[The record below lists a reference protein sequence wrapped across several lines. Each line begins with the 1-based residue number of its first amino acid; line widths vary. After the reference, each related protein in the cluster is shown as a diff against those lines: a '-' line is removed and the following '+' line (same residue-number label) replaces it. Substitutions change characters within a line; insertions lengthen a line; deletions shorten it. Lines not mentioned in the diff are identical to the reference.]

1 MINFRYH
8 IVSLTAVLLALG
20 LGLALGTAFLDEATV
35 DVLRGQLDGLE
46 ADLDDTR
53 SQAAELRSQVE
64 LLEREHEALD
74 EQLDARLLDGYLP
87 AEPILVVASSGL
99 DGAVTERVVEAV
111 TETDAELIGVW
122 WLTDRFALE
131 DENAI
136 DDLGSA
142 LDLTSVN
149 ANRLRRDVVVRLA
162 EILDGATGAPS
173 AAGVTQG
180 SGMVQERS
188 QPDLLERLHEN
199 GFVDYDLPAGSDGDA
214 IALPAG
220 GTRIVVVTGPSDE
233 THDELLMQLLNELAS
248 EGPVPVLIASPTA
261 PAGEDENTGDDTDPL
276 PLLAQV
282 REHDDLADR
291 VSTVDNL
298 DRVAGKLALVLALE
312 DAAPGAPR
320 TGHYGSGE
328 RADHLLPPPEVDE

>member
-20 LGLALGTAFLDEATV
+20 VGLALGTAFLDEATV

-46 ADLDDTR
+46 SDLDNTR

-64 LLEREHEALD
+64 LLEQEHEALD
-74 EQLDARLLDGYLP
+74 DQLGARVLDDYLP
-87 AEPILVVASSGL
+87 GEPILVIAPSGV
-99 DGAVTERVVEAV
+99 DGDLATRVVDAIA
-111 TETDAELIGVW
+111 ETDAELIGVW

-131 DENAI
+131 DQNAI

-149 ANRLRRDVVVRLA
+149 ANRLTRDVVVRLA
-162 EILDGATGAPS
+162 AIIDGATDAPNVAGA
-173 AAGVTQG
+173 TQG
-180 SGMVQERS
+180 PGLPERT
-188 QPDLLERLHEN
+188 QPDLLERLREH
-199 GFVDYDLPAGSDGDA
+199 GFVDYDLPEGSDGDV

-220 GTRIVVVTGPSDE
+220 GMRIVVVTGPGE
-233 THDELLMQLLNELAS
+233 QMHDGLLLQLLNELAS
-248 EGPVPVLIASPTA
+248 EGPVPVVMASLTA
-261 PAGEDENTGDDTDPL
+261 SDDEDATGDDADEL
-276 PLLAQV
+276 PLLLQV
-282 REHDDLADR
+282 REHDELAAR

-298 DRVAGKLALVLALE
+298 DRVAGKLALLLALE

-320 TGHYGSGE
+320 IGHYGSGE
-328 RADHLLPPPEVDE
+328 RAEHLLPPPEGDE